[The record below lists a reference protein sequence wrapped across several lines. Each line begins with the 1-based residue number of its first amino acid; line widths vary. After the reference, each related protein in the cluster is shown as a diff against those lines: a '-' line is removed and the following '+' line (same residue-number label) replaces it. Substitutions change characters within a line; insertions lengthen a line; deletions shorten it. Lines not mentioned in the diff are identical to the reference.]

1 MPYSHYHDFSFHT
14 HHQRPKGGRHYRAV
28 RRGQRPWR
36 IGFILVLVVVAV
48 WVALEMGVRDR
59 LETALTAAGQS
70 ATDES
75 GREALGREPEAEAK
89 QTGHGVAGGFTA
101 PATAPPMTPTAIPP
115 PEPTP
120 TSLVTAGVP
129 RGGPAPTS
137 PSPRVPFPTPAHP
150 LMAAPVPVPAVHP
163 SATVEPTTTLPPHQR
178 HIEEKDYMLAL
189 INSERR
195 KAGVNPVVLGTNN
208 AAQLHAESSLADCV
222 SSHWGTDGLKPY
234 MRYSLA
240 GGYQSNGENG
250 HGLDYCFKSRDGY
263 TPIASIREEILD
275 AMAGWMKSPGHR
287 DNILDPMHRKVN
299 LGIAWDRYNEVMFQ
313 HFEGDYVE
321 YDEIPTISGGILALA
336 GRTRNGVRFNN
347 ADDLSVQVHYDP
359 PPHPLTAGQVSRT
372 YCYDNGLILASL
384 REPLS
389 GGWSWPTDQYTKT
402 SHACPSP
409 YEVPVDAPV
418 ARSYQEA
425 HRLWQEAYNGSK
437 AGPLEKTV
445 TVEWI
450 TADQWTAIGDV
461 FSVRAN
467 LKRILDENGAGVY
480 TVTIWGRDLIGED
493 TVISEYSIFHG
504 TTPPDTYDPAQW
516 E

>member
-14 HHQRPKGGRHYRAV
+14 HHQRPKGGRHYTAI
-28 RRGQRPWR
+28 RRRQRPWR
-36 IGFILVLVVVAV
+36 IGFILVLVVVAI

-59 LETALTAAGQS
+59 LETALRPARQS

-75 GREALGREPEAEAK
+75 VRDGRSREPGAEAK
-89 QTGHGVAGGFTA
+89 QTGHEVAGGFTA
-101 PATAPPMTPTAIPP
+101 PATALQVMPTPIPP
-115 PEPTP
+115 PETP
-120 TSLVTAGVP
+120 PVYPVTAGT
-129 RGGPAPTS
+129 APTS
-137 PSPRVPFPTPAHP
+137 PSPRSPLPTPAHP
-150 LMAAPVPVPAVHP
+150 LMAEPVPVPAVNP
-163 SATVEPTTTLPPHQR
+163 SAAVEPISTLPPHQR

-263 TPIASIREEILD
+263 TPIASIRKEIMD
-275 AMAGWMKSPGHR
+275 AMAGWMKSPGHQE
-287 DNILDPMHRKVN
+287 NILDPTHRKVN

-321 YDEIPTISGGILALA
+321 YDEIPTISDGILALA

-347 ADDLSVQVHYDP
+347 ADDLNVQVHYDP

-402 SHACPSP
+402 SQACPSP
-409 YEVPVDAPV
+409 YDVPSDAQA

-467 LKRILDENGAGVY
+467 LKRILDEHGAGVY

-504 TTPPDTYDPAQW
+504 TTPPDTYDPAPW
-516 E
+516 R